1 MSAFRPKELI
11 LGRPDNNAGD
21 DDKLHY
27 SLFVCFLLGCRH
39 GSFQLPGTLN
49 CPDDY
54 IDKPLYYG
62 AYFTINVRSATP
74 QDTQCR

>member
-1 MSAFRPKELI
+1 MGPA
-11 LGRPDNNAGD
+11 DNNDGD

-27 SLFVCFLLGCRH
+27 SLFVCFFVLSGCRH

-49 CPDDY
+49 CTDDY

-62 AYFTINVRSATP
+62 AYFAINVPSATP